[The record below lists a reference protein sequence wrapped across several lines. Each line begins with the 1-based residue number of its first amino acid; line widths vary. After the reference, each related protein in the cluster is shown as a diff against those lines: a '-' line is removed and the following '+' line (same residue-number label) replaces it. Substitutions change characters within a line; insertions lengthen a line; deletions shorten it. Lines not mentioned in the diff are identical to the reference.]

1 MLYQILASTIHGKI
15 YKNNNFKVLSP
26 TWNENFELPDG
37 SYSVFEIQDYF
48 KYFIKKHETVTDN
61 PPIIIFVNK
70 IENVITF
77 GINTEYYLKLLAS
90 KTMKLLGST
99 KIDIT
104 KNKNGENVSQIQI
117 TEVVL
122 AHCNIVNNDY
132 QEDSRLL
139 YTLVPNQLFGQLLD
153 TSPKMF
159 IFQKAFYSE
168 F

>member
-1 MLYQILASTIHGKI
+1 MDHILYLKFKIILSISS
-15 YKNNNFKVLSP
+15 KNTKQWL
-26 TWNENFELPDG
+26 
-37 SYSVFEIQDYF
+37 
-48 KYFIKKHETVTDN
+48 
-61 PPIIIFVNK
+61 IIIFVNK

-132 QEDSRLL
+132 QQDSRLL
-139 YTLVPNQLFGQLLD
+139 YTLVPNQSFGQSLD

-168 F
+168 FWYIEVSFKF

>member
-1 MLYQILASTIHGKI
+1 M
-15 YKNNNFKVLSP
+15 
-26 TWNENFELPDG
+26 
-37 SYSVFEIQDYF
+37 
-48 KYFIKKHETVTDN
+48 TDN

-90 KTMKLLGST
+90 RTMKLLGST

-104 KNKNGENVSQIQI
+104 KNVNGENVSQIQI

-122 AHCNIVNNDY
+122 AHCNIVNNNY
-132 QEDSRLL
+132 QQDSRLL
-139 YTLVPNQLFGQLLD
+139 YTLVPNQSFGQLLD

-159 IFQKAFYSE
+159 IFQKAFYAE
-168 F
+168 FWYIEVSFTDQSSRWKK

>member
-48 KYFIKKHETVTDN
+48 KYIIKKHETVTDN

-77 GINTEYYLKLLAS
+77 GINTEYYLKLLA
-90 KTMKLLGST
+90 
-99 KIDIT
+99 
-104 KNKNGENVSQIQI
+104 
-117 TEVVL
+117 
-122 AHCNIVNNDY
+122 
-132 QEDSRLL
+132 
-139 YTLVPNQLFGQLLD
+139 
-153 TSPKMF
+153 
-159 IFQKAFYSE
+159 
-168 F
+168 